1 MRTEIKNWWEQGKR
15 DLVSAENSLKSKD
28 YYLCAF
34 MCQQAV
40 EKGLKAL
47 LMLKT
52 RERTFLTHSLIEL
65 GKRAK
70 IPNNLLDHLRR
81 LAPEYTISRYP
92 DVTETL
98 PYENYNLEIA
108 QDRLKRAKEAFKWL
122 DIQMK
127 K

>member
-1 MRTEIKNWWEQGKR
+1 MRQEIENWWKQAKR
-15 DLVSAENSLKSKD
+15 DLQSAENSLNSKD

-52 RERTFLTHSLIEL
+52 RERIFLTHSLLEL
-65 GKRAK
+65 GKRGRAPEK
-70 IPNNLLDHLRR
+70 IIDHLRR

-98 PYENYNLEIA
+98 PYENYDRGIA
-108 QDRLKRAKEAFKWL
+108 ADQLKRAKEVFRWL
-122 DIQMK
+122 TIQISN
-127 K
+127 